1 MKPMSDRR
9 SDRRLLALVLAVSL
23 FSLTALPGVS
33 RAAAGRSPRGIS
45 AAEESPLSFVFEW
58 AFRAWR
64 TFAGEAPEAP
74 SHASAPA
81 GIGIDPNGCTGPCA
95 GTTSTTPPGGSTGGL

>member
-1 MKPMSDRR
+1 MSDRR

-33 RAAAGRSPRGIS
+33 RAAAGRSPRGIA
-45 AAEESPLSFVFEW
+45 AAEEGPLTFVFEW
-58 AFRAWR
+58 AVRAWG
-64 TFAGEAPEAP
+64 TLTGEVPETL

-81 GIGIDPNGCTGPCA
+81 GIGIDPNGCTGPCS
-95 GTTSTTPPGGSTGGL
+95 GTTSTTPPGGPTGGL